1 MTYKFP
7 KSMAACADLLSVY
20 RQERL
25 DADKAA
31 AELKSRESALVEHI
45 INNVDKASAGAV
57 GKNFTVRVVT
67 KDKPVVKD
75 WSKFY
80 AYVQKHGAFE
90 LLQKRLG
97 EKAIEERIDAGKKIP
112 GVGSFTAVTVSL
124 TKNPGK

>member
-7 KSMAACADLLSVY
+7 KSMAACADLLSEY

-31 AELKSRESALVEHI
+31 AELKSRENALIEHI
-45 INNVDKASAGAV
+45 VNNLDKASAGAV
-57 GKNFTVRVVT
+57 GKKFTVRVVT

-75 WSKFY
+75 WPKFY
-80 AYVQKHGAFE
+80 AYIQKHNAFE

-112 GVGSFTAVTVSL
+112 GVGNFTAVTVSL
-124 TKNPGK
+124 TKNPGT

>member
-7 KSMAACADLLSVY
+7 KSMAACADLLSDY

-31 AELKSRESALVEHI
+31 AELKSREQALIDHI
-45 INNVDKASAGAV
+45 VDNVDKAGKGAV
-57 GKNFTVRVVT
+57 GKRFTVRVVT
-67 KDKPVVKD
+67 KNKPVVKD
-75 WSKFY
+75 WPKFY
-80 AYVQKHGAFE
+80 AYVQKHSAFE

-124 TKNPGK
+124 TKNP